1 MPAAGALLGPEPK
14 AEDKVGIWIM
24 SAWCGC

>member
-24 SAWCGC
+24 SAW